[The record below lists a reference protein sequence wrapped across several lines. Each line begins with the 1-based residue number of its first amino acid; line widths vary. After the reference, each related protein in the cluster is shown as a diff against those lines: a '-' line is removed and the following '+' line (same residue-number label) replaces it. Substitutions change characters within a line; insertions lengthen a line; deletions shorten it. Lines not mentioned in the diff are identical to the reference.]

1 MVHLYLCLI
10 GLFMKKGL
18 LILAGIFAYSCG
30 VIDKRPSPVYFGGE
44 IVNPTSPYVV
54 LFKDDLVIDSA
65 KLDRS
70 NRFKI
75 NFIAESEGLYHFDH
89 SPQFHY
95 VYLEKGDSLNLR
107 LNTLEF
113 DESIVFSGKGEEI
126 NNFIVELFL
135 ANEEDDRIVDQYFQL
150 EPDVFNEKIESIRHE
165 KLQQLSS
172 LLKEVSLS
180 SRATALINAT
190 IDYNAFIYKE
200 KYPFYHKR
208 ATHEE
213 NLHNIPS
220 KFYSYRKE
228 LSLNNK
234 DLIYFRPYYNFM
246 KYHLGNLAYME
257 CKEFC
262 LNSSD
267 TKGAIHFNEHKLK
280 LIDSLIQE
288 KKLKDNLYRNVVMHY
303 LLKVRDTPENTL
315 SFMET
320 FKAYSPVNTHM
331 DEINQLYKDINNLQP
346 NNTIPNLMVQNSDG
360 RSVGLNDISKDKKVI
375 IYFWSAK
382 HENHFKNVQAR
393 LNSIASQYPEHTFI
407 GINRGTDYNQWQ
419 SMMELYQLNRANQ
432 YRSED
437 YEMLKTSL
445 VIDHMNKS
453 IIIENGRIVNG
464 FADILNLNY

>member
-1 MVHLYLCLI
+1 MVHLYLCVI

-18 LILAGIFAYSCG
+18 LILVCIFAYSCG

-54 LFKDDLVIDSA
+54 LFKDDQVIDSA

-75 NFIAESEGLYHFDH
+75 NFTAESEGLYHFDH

-180 SRATALINAT
+180 PRATALINAT

-262 LNSSD
+262 L
-267 TKGAIHFNEHKLK
+267 
-280 LIDSLIQE
+280 
-288 KKLKDNLYRNVVMHY
+288 
-303 LLKVRDTPENTL
+303 
-315 SFMET
+315 
-320 FKAYSPVNTHM
+320 
-331 DEINQLYKDINNLQP
+331 
-346 NNTIPNLMVQNSDG
+346 
-360 RSVGLNDISKDKKVI
+360 
-375 IYFWSAK
+375 
-382 HENHFKNVQAR
+382 
-393 LNSIASQYPEHTFI
+393 
-407 GINRGTDYNQWQ
+407 
-419 SMMELYQLNRANQ
+419 
-432 YRSED
+432 
-437 YEMLKTSL
+437 
-445 VIDHMNKS
+445 KS
-453 IIIENGRIVNG
+453 
-464 FADILNLNY
+464 

>member
-1 MVHLYLCLI
+1 MVHLYLCVI

-18 LILAGIFAYSCG
+18 LILACIFAYSCG

-135 ANEEDDRIVDQYFQL
+135 ANEEDNRIVDQYFQL

>member
-1 MVHLYLCLI
+1 MVHLYLCII

-18 LILAGIFAYSCG
+18 LILACIFAYSCG

-228 LSLNNK
+228 LSLNNN

-375 IYFWSAK
+375 FYFWSAK

-407 GINRGTDYNQWQ
+407 GINRSTDYNQWQ